1 MKSIIRSLRPRVAK
15 TVVNKNYTAVG
26 FMRMLLTTVLSY
38 LATHGSS
45 PSIFGTDY
53 NSGHAMI
60 SSVDLPYAALDI
72 ASTVAHAP
80 DLEALCGS
88 TGIINVGV
96 CSKYI
101 VFKYKWLVS
110 ALLLSVQ
117 PADPANPV
125 NAVNA
130 VPAPR
135 VPAFPA
141 TVNFCVSDA
150 AAALPPHAPPN
161 TGTASK

>member
-110 ALLLSVQ
+110 A
-117 PADPANPV
+117 PASRSRQSSQSRECRECRTR
-125 NAVNA
+125 
-130 VPAPR
+130 APR
-135 VPAFPA
+135 PRISSHCPLLCF
-141 TVNFCVSDA
+141 
-150 AAALPPHAPPN
+150 
-161 TGTASK
+161 